1 MSKRVVVTGIGCVT
15 PLGHDVPTTWDAMVA
30 GRSGVGPITAFD
42 ASNLDVRIAA
52 EVKDFDPA
60 RYVGAKEAR
69 RMDRF
74 TQLGLVAALEAWEDA
89 GLQVDERNAERI
101 GVIGGSGIGGIGVLS
116 QQFEVLFTKG
126 PNRISPFLIP
136 MLIVDML
143 AGQVSIRLGLKGPN
157 WGLASACA
165 TGGHSIGE
173 AAEIIRRGDAD
184 VMITGGADA
193 GIVPIGVASF
203 ASMRALSTCNDQP
216 EKASRP
222 FDAQRDGFV
231 LGEAGGMMVLESLE
245 HARARGARIRAELV
259 GYGATADA
267 YHVSAPSEG
276 GEGAARAIQ
285 MALRQADLQPRDV
298 DYINAHGTSTPYNDR
313 AETEAIKSVFG
324 PSAYDLAVS
333 STKSVTGHLMG
344 AAGAVEAIVC
354 VKAIEDGVIPPTIN
368 YEYPDPTCDLDY
380 VPNEAR
386 RRDVEVALSNS
397 LGFGGHN
404 STLLLAKFRD

>member
-15 PLGHDVPTTWDAMVA
+15 PLGHDVTTTWDAMIA
-30 GRSGVGPITAFD
+30 GRSGVGPISAFD

-52 EVKDFDPA
+52 EVKGFDPT
-60 RYVGAKEAR
+60 RFVNPKEAR

-74 TQLGLVAALEAWEDA
+74 TQLGLVAALEAWKDA
-89 GLQVDERNAERI
+89 GIAVNECDAERI
-101 GVIGGSGIGGIGVLS
+101 GVVGGSGIGGIGILS

-126 PNRISPFLIP
+126 PDRISPFLIP

-143 AGQVSIRLGLKGPN
+143 AGQISINLGLKGPN

-165 TGGHSIGE
+165 TGGHAIGE

-184 VMITGGADA
+184 VMIAGGADA
-193 GIVPIGVASF
+193 GIVPIGVAAF

-222 FDAQRDGFV
+222 FDTQRDGFV
-231 LGEAGGMMVLESLE
+231 IGEGGGMLVLESLE
-245 HARARGARIRAELV
+245 HARARGARIRAELA

-276 GEGAARAIQ
+276 GEGAARAMRI
-285 MALRQADLQPRDV
+285 ALERAGVQPRDV

-313 AETEAIKSVFG
+313 AETESIKTVFG
-324 PSAYDLAVS
+324 SAAYDVPVS

-344 AAGAVEAIVC
+344 AAGAVEAIAC
-354 VKAIEDGVIPPTIN
+354 IKAIEDGVVPPTMN
-368 YEYPDPTCDLDY
+368 YEFPDPTCDLDY

-386 RRDVEVALSNS
+386 RRPVEAVLSNS

-404 STLLLAKFRD
+404 STLLLTAFRE

>member
-15 PLGHDVPTTWDAMVA
+15 PVGHDVTTTWDAMVA
-30 GRSGVGPITAFD
+30 GRSGVAPIAAFD

-52 EVKDFDPA
+52 EVKDFDPS
-60 RYVGAKEAR
+60 RFVNPKEAR

-74 TQLGLVAALEAWEDA
+74 TQLGLVAGLEAWKDA
-89 GLQVDERNAERI
+89 GIEVNERNAGRI
-101 GVIGGSGIGGIGVLS
+101 GVIGGSGIGGIGILS

-126 PNRISPFLIP
+126 PDRISPFLIP

-143 AGQVSIRLGLKGPN
+143 AGQISINLGLKGPN

-165 TGGHSIGE
+165 TGGHAIGE

-184 VMITGGADA
+184 VMIAGGADA
-193 GIVPIGVASF
+193 GIVPIGVAAF

-222 FDAQRDGFV
+222 FDAQRDGFII
-231 LGEAGGMMVLESLE
+231 GEGGGMLVLESLE
-245 HARARGARIRAELV
+245 HARARGARIRAELA

-276 GEGAARAIQ
+276 GEGAARAMRI
-285 MALRQADLQPRDV
+285 ALERARVQPRDV

-313 AETEAIKSVFG
+313 AETESIKTVFG
-324 PSAYDLAVS
+324 SAAYDVPVS

-344 AAGAVEAIVC
+344 AAGAVEAIAC
-354 VKAIEDGVIPPTIN
+354 IKAIEDGVVPPTMN
-368 YEYPDPTCDLDY
+368 YEFPDPTCDLDY

-386 RRDVEVALSNS
+386 RRPVAAVLSNS

-404 STLLLAKFRD
+404 STLLLTAFRE

>member
-15 PLGHDVPTTWDAMVA
+15 PLGHDVTTTWDAMIA
-30 GRSGVGPITAFD
+30 GRSGVGPISAFD

-52 EVKDFDPA
+52 EVKGFDPT
-60 RYVGAKEAR
+60 RFVNPKEAR

-74 TQLGLVAALEAWEDA
+74 TQLGLVAALEAWKDA
-89 GLQVDERNAERI
+89 GIAVNECNAERI
-101 GVIGGSGIGGIGVLS
+101 GVVGGSGIGGIGILS

-126 PNRISPFLIP
+126 PDRISPFLIP

-143 AGQVSIRLGLKGPN
+143 AGQISINLGLKGPN

-165 TGGHSIGE
+165 TGGHAIGE

-184 VMITGGADA
+184 VMIAGGADA
-193 GIVPIGVASF
+193 GIVPIGVAAF

-222 FDAQRDGFV
+222 FDTQRDGFV
-231 LGEAGGMMVLESLE
+231 IGEGGGMLVLESLE
-245 HARARGARIRAELV
+245 HARARGARIRAELA

-276 GEGAARAIQ
+276 GEGAARAMK
-285 MALRQADLQPRDV
+285 MALEQAGLQPRDV

-313 AETEAIKSVFG
+313 AETESIKAVFG
-324 PSAYDLAVS
+324 AAAYDVPVS

-344 AAGAVEAIVC
+344 AAGAVEAIAC
-354 VKAIEDGVIPPTIN
+354 IKAIEEGLIPPTMN
-368 YEYPDPTCDLDY
+368 YEFPDPTCDLDY

-386 RRDVEVALSNS
+386 HRTVAAALSNS

-404 STLLLAKFRD
+404 STLLVTAFGE